1 MAQAEL
7 VVAAAKGPP
16 DESAVSGRLQ
26 AADYAARVYV
36 GARGVWWSGIRAVFL
51 RPRPGRSWPTVLW
64 PDGLPEFPQCVRLP
78 SACRQ

>member
-7 VVAAAKGPP
+7 FVAAAKGPP

-36 GARGVWWSGIRAVFL
+36 GLKTCGGRGRLSATTPWLVAADVFGARSAAGDF
-51 RPRPGRSWPTVLW
+51 RS
-64 PDGLPEFPQCVRLP
+64 
-78 SACRQ
+78 A